1 MHRNII
7 PTEMQSARAERPVR
21 LDPFIQ
27 NSFDDG
33 GQCRVQLWKTVT
45 QQQAQID
52 ALSAIVK
59 LALVNGQTR
68 GFGKRFREPVLGKKI
83 PLIIG
88 DAPDESTPASVMSS
102 QRVNFGESL
111 HDKTRVEMI
120 NKI

>member
-7 PTEMQSARAERPVR
+7 PTQMQSARAERPVR

-52 ALSAIVK
+52 ALCAVIK
-59 LALVNGQTR
+59 FAFVNGQAR
-68 GFGKRFREPVLGKKI
+68 RLRKRLWQSISVKEILQVIVSAFRKPFQ
-83 PLIIG
+83 
-88 DAPDESTPASVMSS
+88 ASLVPS
-102 QRVNFGESL
+102 
-111 HDKTRVEMI
+111 K
-120 NKI
+120 